1 MSIKSGQ
8 RYKIT
13 NEQHKLVVDL
23 SAADHKSVL
32 GHTFHGGENQL
43 WITEKHVNGQWTI
56 RSVEHQKYLGVE
68 TSTSNNG
75 THLVGL
81 DQPQFWDIEVLA
93 DSKDS
98 TSAKP
103 SVKLCQWVRG
113 TCFVADYHIGGGA
126 GRNLQLWSSLKGKN
140 QVWVLEEYSSWFSH
154 CGTSIKSGQRY
165 KIVNEQNKLV
175 VDLSR
180 ADNKS
185 IIGCDFNGGE
195 NQQWVIEKQVN
206 GQWTIQS
213 VATGGYQK
221 YLCVERTPDNGTYLV
236 GLDQPQSWDIEI
248 QPDPTR
254 PSVKLCQW
262 VRGTCFVADYPK
274 DAGAGTN
281 LQLWTACGGKNQVW
295 VLEECES
302 HFDS

>member
-13 NEQHKLVVDL
+13 NGQHELVIDL

-68 TSTSNNG
+68 TSTSNNR
-75 THLVGL
+75 THIVGL

-98 TSAKP
+98 TSTNP
-103 SVKLCQWVRG
+103 SVKYVLSHRRLLLTLTPSSFHRLCQWVRG

-126 GRNLQLWSSLKGKN
+126 GRNLQLWTYLKGKN
-140 QVWVLEEYSSWFSH
+140 QVWVFEEYSSWFSH
-154 CGTSIKSGQRY
+154 RHTSIKSGQRY
-165 KIVNEQNKLV
+165 KIINEQNKLAI
-175 VDLSR
+175 DLSHI
-180 ADNKS
+180 DNKS

-195 NQQWVIEKQVN
+195 NQQVI
-206 GQWTIQS
+206 TL
-213 VATGGYQK
+213 AT
-221 YLCVERTPDNGTYLV
+221 
-236 GLDQPQSWDIEI
+236 WI
-248 QPDPTR
+248 
-254 PSVKLCQW
+254 
-262 VRGTCFVADYPK
+262 TC
-274 DAGAGTN
+274 T
-281 LQLWTACGGKNQVW
+281 
-295 VLEECES
+295 S
-302 HFDS
+302 